1 MKPAA
6 FDYVRAANLSDAAE
20 LLGDDS
26 KFNRVLAGG
35 QSLGP
40 MLNLRLVQPDRL
52 VDVTRIPEMKTIE
65 RDGDAVLIGAC
76 VTHAAIEDGGIPNT
90 TNGMLES
97 VAGGIACRAIRNRG
111 TMGGSIAH
119 ADPAADWPTCLMALG
134 AEVSI
139 HGKSGA
145 RRLSLGEFL
154 QGPFQTALNSG
165 ELLTGVRIPAV
176 SSSARWGYYK
186 FCRKAGEFAETVAAV
201 LHDPERDIARAVIG
215 ATEARPTVIEDE
227 LKVDAGFDAKDAEA
241 LIERAFPDDDW
252 YKRRLHAAALR
263 RAVEEA
269 VQ

>member
-1 MKPAA
+1 VKPAA
-6 FDYVRAANLSDAAE
+6 FDYARASNLSEAAE
-20 LLGDDS
+20 LLGDDT

-76 VTHAAIEDGGIPNT
+76 VTHAAIEDGGIPDT

-97 VAGGIACRAIRNRG
+97 VAGGIACRAVRNRG

-145 RRLSLGEFL
+145 RRLPLGDFL
-154 QGPFQTALNSG
+154 QGPFQTALDTG
-165 ELLTGVRIPAV
+165 ELLTGVRIPAL
-176 SSSARWGYYK
+176 SASARWGYYK
-186 FCRKAGEFAETVAAV
+186 FCRKAGEFAETMAAV
-201 LHDPERDIARAVIG
+201 LHDPERGIARAVIG
-215 ATEARPTVIEDE
+215 ATEARPTVIEE
-227 LKVDAGFDAKDAEA
+227 GVKVDASFNAKAAED
-241 LIERAFPDDDW
+241 IVERAFPDADW

-269 VQ
+269 VR

>member
-6 FDYVRAANLSDAAE
+6 FDYARAASLSDAAE

-52 VDVTRIPEMKTIE
+52 VDVTGIPEMKTIE

-76 VTHAAIEDGGIPNT
+76 VTHAAIEDGGIPDT

-119 ADPAADWPTCLMALG
+119 ADPAADWPTCLMVLG
-134 AEVSI
+134 ADISV

-145 RRLSLGEFL
+145 RRLSLGDFL
-154 QGPFQTALNSG
+154 QGPFQTALGTG

-186 FCRKAGEFAETVAAV
+186 FCRKAGEFAETMAAV
-201 LHDPERDIARAVIG
+201 LHDPERGIARAVIG
-215 ATEARPTVIEDE
+215 ATEARPTVIEDG

>member
-6 FDYVRAANLSDAAE
+6 FDYARALNLSDAAE
-20 LLGDDS
+20 LLGDDTM
-26 KFNRVLAGG
+26 FNRVLAGG

-52 VDVTRIPEMKTIE
+52 VDVTRIPEMRTIG

-76 VTHAAIEDGGIPNT
+76 VTHAAIEDGGIPDT
-90 TNGMLES
+90 TKGMLES
-97 VAGGIACRAIRNRG
+97 VAGGIACRAVRNRG
-111 TMGGSIAH
+111 TMGGSIVH

-145 RRLSLGEFL
+145 RRLPLGDFL
-154 QGPFQTALNSG
+154 QGPFQTALDTG
-165 ELLTGVRIPAV
+165 ELLTGVRIPAL
-176 SSSARWGYYK
+176 SASARWGYYK
-186 FCRKAGEFAETVAAV
+186 FCRKAGEFAETMAAV
-201 LHDPERDIARAVIG
+201 LHDPERGIARAVIG
-215 ATEARPTVIEDE
+215 ATEARPTVIEE
-227 LKVDAGFDAKDAEA
+227 GIVVDASFDAKAAEN
-241 LIERAFPDDDW
+241 IVERAFPDADW

-269 VQ
+269 VR